1 MLSKLAK
8 ILLSVLLCV
17 GTSFSA
23 SAAQIFSV
31 ASASN
36 ATPSNAFVA
45 DRLDIEPFST
55 VHSIQNTVNYSS
67 TIGYVVYY
75 DEVAGDGVVHYEP
88 FTINS
93 KGQFKTKSYDLSKY
107 DVIQLLFRMN
117 PGAIPSSGKY
127 RFMFDFAS
135 DFSYTG
141 WSTNCQLLSHF
152 HYKNAGSVLPS
163 YPISATEIS
172 GDYGFTCNIDL
183 PSYNSSSDD
192 YIQVLV
198 PVTWTSGDAAY
209 RPESIQWGGAVFFNF
224 NRLSSN
230 TEVQFDYNQ
239 YGSTEGDYNS
249 QMAQSSQQIADN
261 TAQIVQ
267 GQNQVIEEIQA
278 LVQHISDQLFAL
290 WEQIYSGIWQPHE
303 RLMNQILQA
312 IRDVDVEVS
321 ASLSSVVSAI
331 DKQTTDLT
339 TNINKNVQE
348 IQSNIDKNTDS
359 LKNDYNNSSMTSD
372 NEKLN
377 NSLSEYEKA
386 EEELFTD
393 AKENINNFEYD
404 SSIFVRYVR
413 VFEEISNFLQ
423 QIYVTLGAL
432 NIPIGFSLTLS
443 VALLFIGYY
452 RFKGGT

>member
-36 ATPSNAFVA
+36 ATSSNAFVA
-45 DRLDIEPFST
+45 DRLDIEPYSS
-55 VHSIQNTVNYSS
+55 VHSVPNTVDYSKV
-67 TIGYVVYY
+67 TFFIEYY
-75 DEVAGDGVVHYEP
+75 DEALGDGKLYYSGYSL
-88 FTINS
+88 NS
-93 KGQFKTKSYDLSKY
+93 KGQFSTGEFDLGRYDITNFIFKLA
-107 DVIQLLFRMN
+107 
-117 PGAIPSSGKY
+117 PGAIPQAGKY
-127 RFMFDFAS
+127 NFRFDFAS
-135 DFSYTG
+135 DFSSTA
-141 WSTNCQLLSHF
+141 WSTNASLISFLHF
-152 HYKNAGSVLPS
+152 KNASTTDPRVNFT
-163 YPISATEIS
+163 ATKIS
-172 GDYGFTCNIDL
+172 GDYGFLVSLNIGA
-183 PSYNSSSDD
+183 YNATLDD
-192 YIQVLV
+192 SLQIVIPFGSV
-198 PVTWTSGDAAY
+198 EDEGFWTPMRWAGAA
-209 RPESIQWGGAVFFNF
+209 FFNF
-224 NRLSSN
+224 TRLSSDAQ
-230 TEVQFDYNQ
+230 TDYNPGDF
-239 YGSTEGDYNS
+239 GSTENDYDS

-404 SSIFVRYVR
+404 SSIFIRYVR

>member
-36 ATPSNAFVA
+36 ATSSNAFVA
-45 DRLDIEPFST
+45 DRLDIESYSVFGVS
-55 VHSIQNTVNYSS
+55 NTVNYD
-67 TIGYVVYY
+67 GVQFYVRYY
-75 DEVAGDGVVHYEP
+75 DESAGDGVLRWERIPLSSTGTIHTKVYDLKRFDIDSVEVRLYDTALPPAGKYKFTFDYSADIGPLYWKNSGTLLTKISYDNASIQMPSVP
-88 FTINS
+88 FTA
-93 KGQFKTKSYDLSKY
+93 KRYGD
-107 DVIQLLFRMN
+107 
-117 PGAIPSSGKY
+117 
-127 RFMFDFAS
+127 
-135 DFSYTG
+135 
-141 WSTNCQLLSHF
+141 
-152 HYKNAGSVLPS
+152 
-163 YPISATEIS
+163 
-172 GDYGFTCNIDL
+172 DYGFQINIDIGTY
-183 PSYNSSSDD
+183 SQAKDD
-192 YIQVLV
+192 YFFFTI
-198 PVTWTSGDAAY
+198 PIDWSNGDGSAY
-209 RPESIQWGGAVFFNF
+209 RPDAVQWGGKLNLNF
-224 NRLSSN
+224 QRLKSDSQVEFSPSDFGDSADSN
-230 TEVQFDYNQ
+230 D
-239 YGSTEGDYNS
+239 SLI
-249 QMAQSSQQIADN
+249 AQSSQQIADN

>member
-36 ATPSNAFVA
+36 ATSSNAFVA
-45 DRLDIEPFST
+45 DRLDIELYSVFNT
-55 VHSIQNTVNYSS
+55 TNTVDYS
-67 TIGYVVYY
+67 GVEVWLQYY
-75 DEVAGDGVVHYEP
+75 DESLGDGILKY
-88 FTINS
+88 S
-93 KGQFKTKSYDLSKY
+93 KLPLSSNGVLHTNVYNTSRYDLVAFDIRLRK
-107 DVIQLLFRMN
+107 
-117 PGAIPSSGKY
+117 SSLPPAGKY
-127 RFMFDFAS
+127 KFTFDYSADIGPLYWHNSGTLGTKLSYNNAS
-135 DFSYTG
+135 TQF
-141 WSTNCQLLSHF
+141 
-152 HYKNAGSVLPS
+152 PS
-163 YPISATEIS
+163 ISFTAS
-172 GDYGFTCNIDL
+172 RYGDDYGFKANVDI
-183 PSYNSSSDD
+183 PSYSSDD
-192 YIQVLV
+192 FFFFVI
-198 PVTWTSGDAAY
+198 PIDWSNGGGAAFH
-209 RPESIQWGGAVFFNF
+209 PEAVQWGGKLNFNF
-224 NRLSSN
+224 ERLKSDSQVEFSPSDYGDSADSN
-230 TEVQFDYNQ
+230 D
-239 YGSTEGDYNS
+239 SLI
-249 QMAQSSQQIADN
+249 AQSSQQIADN